1 VIVGSF
7 EPPAP
12 GVRASDADREG
23 TMELLRRAA
32 GQGCLS
38 YEELADRLDAAGR
51 ASTRQELSKLTE
63 DLPVSAGPPA
73 ATQDAPPTMRN
84 SVVFRDLV
92 RGGRWTV
99 PERSRWASVFGNVRL
114 DLRDAVVSA
123 AVIELR
129 VELVFGD
136 LELLVPQ
143 GSWWTCARAFRWA
156 MSFRRREGR
165 GPRGRLVSWSGA
177 GWLSVT

>member
-1 VIVGSF
+1 
-7 EPPAP
+7 
-12 GVRASDADREG
+12 
-23 TMELLRRAA
+23 MELLRRAA
-32 GQGCLS
+32 GEGCLS

-73 ATQDAPPTMRN
+73 ATRDAPPTLRN

-92 RGGRWTV
+92 RDGRWTV
-99 PERSRWASVFGNVRL
+99 PQQSRWASVFGNVRL

-136 LELLVPQ
+136 LELLVPE
-143 GSWWTCARAFRWA
+143 GVIVDVRASVPLGDVVQEA
-156 MSFRRREGR
+156 G
-165 GPRGRLVSWSGA
+165 GA
-177 GWLSVT
+177 GPPGAPRIVVGGWLAFGDVKVRSRRLRERLAARLRRSSA